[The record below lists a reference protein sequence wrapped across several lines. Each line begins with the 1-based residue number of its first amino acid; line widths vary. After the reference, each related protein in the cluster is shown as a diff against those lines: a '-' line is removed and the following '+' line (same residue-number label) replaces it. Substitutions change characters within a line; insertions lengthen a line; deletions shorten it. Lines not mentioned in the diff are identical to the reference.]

1 MIYFIYNANG
11 SFFGE
16 INYFINK
23 LIGREKCS
31 LCELSHNIFFKR
43 RSWELFLEELDS
55 PYKVLHA
62 NEVTNDIKE
71 LNLDYPCVVSKK
83 DDSFSILISHNDFT
97 NIDSIDDLRNALGK
111 SLIHTPKNIA

>member
-43 RSWELFLEELDS
+43 GSWELFLKELDS
-55 PYKVLHA
+55 PYQVLHA
-62 NEVTNDIKE
+62 DEVTNEIKE
-71 LNLDYPCVVSKK
+71 LNLDYPCIVFKK
-83 DDSFSILISHNDFT
+83 DDSFSILISHNDFS